1 MSAGEGNAGLDP
13 SRLTEIY
20 TTFCEHL
27 SLSEQ
32 HIKELRSKRGFT
44 DDTIE
49 ACRFKSGDVRDVN
62 TALKALV
69 EQGVSAEEF
78 SASGLTVD
86 GKPNTQLTGR
96 RILIPYVDRDGRVY
110 RIRPHKLGFKG
121 MGVDWYCGLLAA
133 AHRPEPL
140 VITEGEF
147 KAAALYQLGYA
158 TIAVPGISSFG
169 AKHFDRLENAVAAL
183 KPKSVVVC
191 FDHEVKDDPRF
202 DSFKEKYTDRY
213 DTEYWSWMMAWKL
226 SRFGAKVAR
235 LPAEWMEKGKIDCDG
250 ALAQGRTRA
259 DFDLAFRGALAPE
272 KFLAAL
278 NADAS
283 AVVRRKVQRHLKAHG
298 ARNLIARRSVTEGY
312 GYTWIKPPRKE
323 GEDPE
328 YIPISNFL
336 IKLEQMVHSDTENE
350 RRVRLVN
357 SLGEE
362 SDVLTLTPADMT
374 PNTAFERWCHAQGPY
389 TWKGK
394 PAHLR
399 GLWEHLDAQEE
410 GAQIRRTVTV
420 GEVEPRV
427 FLFENALIAQ
437 GKLILPSPKDGI
449 CWNGRK
455 GFQLDSDDDHQPRL
469 YRTKPVDELNT
480 AHAGLLN
487 LLRDNY
493 KGSYLPW
500 LGLGWGIATLFSREL
515 FNTSGWFP
523 LLFCCGE
530 KGSGKTTFC
539 RWMMNGFF
547 GIDTQGKPLLST
559 EKSSFRLLAKRSSLP
574 AWYDEFRDS
583 RAFERHIASFC
594 NVYNRQGYARAKRSG
609 DHKTD
614 TVPVNG
620 TLMLAGISPPKDES
634 LQARCIYLPFSLH
647 GRDRELFKEVNKSIQ
662 NLNDILMYVLL
673 NYDRLLPMVIHRVQE
688 ATDVF
693 FEATGDARLAG
704 NYAVAVAAF
713 TTICEDIVDTDP
725 MISYCAEMMNQ
736 TGEQLEEEHPLNEL
750 WLSISNIAGDH
761 KYINK
766 EHMYYDGSKVYVW
779 FSGMYHVFERD
790 YTLRKRGEPPLR
802 ESVLRKMLQEQ
813 SYYIEE
819 SRKRLKGTLRRCVVL
834 DFASAPE
841 GVRSSIGAIYG
852 DEHYR

>member
-1 MSAGEGNAGLDP
+1 
-13 SRLTEIY
+13 
-20 TTFCEHL
+20 
-27 SLSEQ
+27 
-32 HIKELRSKRGFT
+32 
-44 DDTIE
+44 
-49 ACRFKSGDVRDVN
+49 
-62 TALKALV
+62 
-69 EQGVSAEEF
+69 
-78 SASGLTVD
+78 
-86 GKPNTQLTGR
+86 
-96 RILIPYVDRDGRVY
+96 
-110 RIRPHKLGFKG
+110 
-121 MGVDWYCGLLAA
+121 
-133 AHRPEPL
+133 
-140 VITEGEF
+140 
-147 KAAALYQLGYA
+147 
-158 TIAVPGISSFG
+158 
-169 AKHFDRLENAVAAL
+169 
-183 KPKSVVVC
+183 
-191 FDHEVKDDPRF
+191 
-202 DSFKEKYTDRY
+202 
-213 DTEYWSWMMAWKL
+213 
-226 SRFGAKVAR
+226 
-235 LPAEWMEKGKIDCDG
+235 
-250 ALAQGRTRA
+250 
-259 DFDLAFRGALAPE
+259 
-272 KFLAAL
+272 
-278 NADAS
+278 
-283 AVVRRKVQRHLKAHG
+283 
-298 ARNLIARRSVTEGY
+298 
-312 GYTWIKPPRKE
+312 
-323 GEDPE
+323 
-328 YIPISNFL
+328 
-336 IKLEQMVHSDTENE
+336 
-350 RRVRLVN
+350 
-357 SLGEE
+357 
-362 SDVLTLTPADMT
+362 
-374 PNTAFERWCHAQGPY
+374 
-389 TWKGK
+389 
-394 PAHLR
+394 
-399 GLWEHLDAQEE
+399 
-410 GAQIRRTVTV
+410 
-420 GEVEPRV
+420 
-427 FLFENALIAQ
+427 
-437 GKLILPSPKDGI
+437 
-449 CWNGRK
+449 
-455 GFQLDSDDDHQPRL
+455 
-469 YRTKPVDELNT
+469 
-480 AHAGLLN
+480 
-487 LLRDNY
+487 
-493 KGSYLPW
+493 
-500 LGLGWGIATLFSREL
+500 
-515 FNTSGWFP
+515 
-523 LLFCCGE
+523 
-530 KGSGKTTFC
+530 
-539 RWMMNGFF
+539 
-547 GIDTQGKPLLST
+547 
-559 EKSSFRLLAKRSSLP
+559 LP

-583 RAFERHIASFC
+583 RAFERHIAAFC